1 VRFGEGKEEEEGI
14 EGRET
19 SCSTPQPGT
28 VLNILHQTSLSAS
41 QSGIDRK
48 LCMLITSYSL
58 RVYSGDVW
66 FMDHGKLEANKTR
79 RVGCGSCQARLS
91 VIG

>member
-1 VRFGEGKEEEEGI
+1 
-14 EGRET
+14 
-19 SCSTPQPGT
+19 
-28 VLNILHQTSLSAS
+28 
-41 QSGIDRK
+41 
-48 LCMLITSYSL
+48 MLITSYGL

-79 RVGCGSCQARLS
+79 RVGCGSRQARLS

>member
-19 SCSTPQPGT
+19 SCSTPRPGT

-48 LCMLITSYSL
+48 LCMLITSYGL

-66 FMDHGKLEANKTR
+66 FMDHGKSKLTR
-79 RVGCGSCQARLS
+79 RVAWDVDRAKSAFL
-91 VIG
+91 